1 LKYPVF
7 DEFSEFFVRILENDF
22 RRLLVLS
29 NLIIFDVRPTFPRKS
44 INAEGFEESFQAC
57 DLLFQLLQTK
67 FI

>member
-7 DEFSEFFVRILENDF
+7 DEFSEFFVRILEDDF

-29 NLIIFDVRPTFPRKS
+29 NLIIFEVRPAFPRKS
-44 INAEGFEESFQAC
+44 INVVGFEESFQAC